1 MNPSKHIFAS
11 ILLSSL
17 LFTACKKESTPEPE
31 TDPAIEATFELSTDQ
46 ATSEFMAEDD
56 NDILME
62 STEDKGIL
70 GNFAPNTTEPDNF
83 LPCANVTI
91 TPANG
96 FPKTIRMTF
105 DSTCVSPRGV
115 RRSGVVKVV
124 ISDTLRRAGSTAVMT
139 FENYYVNRFKREG
152 VHTWSNTSVPGIRR
166 WRREVED
173 GKITGPGGRFWLHE
187 SVKIVTQ
194 IAGVSTPQRL
204 DDVFSITGN
213 YSVTNP
219 QGGTRSAEIILP
231 LQKKVS
237 CANIDSGR
245 IRFEGPNH
253 FAVLDYGNG
262 ECDRI
267 AVISINGRAPRTIL
281 LP

>member
-1 MNPSKHIFAS
+1 MKPTKNLFAG

-17 LFTACKKESTPEPE
+17 LFTACQKEATPD
-31 TDPAIEATFELSTDQ
+31 TDTEPAIETTFELSTDQ
-46 ATSEFMAEDD
+46 ATSEFMTEDD

-62 STEDKGIL
+62 STEDKGLL
-70 GNFAPNTTEPDNF
+70 GNFAPNPIEPDNF
-83 LPCANVTI
+83 LPCATVTV

-115 RRSGVVKVV
+115 RRSGVVQVV
-124 ISDTLRRAGSTAVMT
+124 ITDTLRRAGSSAVMT

-152 VHTWSNTSVPGIRR
+152 VHTWANTSVQGVRR
-166 WRREVED
+166 WRRTVED
-173 GKITGPGGRFWLHE
+173 GKITAPNGRFWLHE

-194 IAGVSTPQRL
+194 TAGVGTPQRL

-219 QGGTRSAEIILP
+219 AGATRSAEIILP

-253 FAVLDYGNG
+253 FAILDYGNG
-262 ECDRI
+262 DCDRI
-267 AVISINGRAPRTIL
+267 AVISINGNPPRTII